1 MPDLTKA
8 HSKVF
13 DVLKRIGMARPTSLR
28 LYDDDNTLLATITK
42 GWFPEEV
49 NNETEGE
56 ETKQIHITDRT
67 GVDFAAASFFTFGG
81 YVYER
86 ISAPAR
92 PDGNPREW
100 IWKLRPT
107 GVEVVAA
114 TFIVDDAGDFLVDD
128 AGNSLVTA

>member
-1 MPDLTKA
+1 MPDLTRA

-13 DVLKRIGMARPTSLR
+13 DALKRITMARPTPLR
-28 LYDDDNTLLATITK
+28 LYDDDNALLATITT
-42 GWFPEEV
+42 GWFPEEI

-67 GVDFAAASFFTFGG
+67 GVNFALANFFGFNG
-81 YVYER
+81 YLYER
-86 ISAPAR
+86 VSAPAR

-100 IWKLRPT
+100 IWKLRPV
-107 GVEVVAA
+107 GAEVLEA
-114 TFIVDDAGDFLVDD
+114 TFIVDDAGNFVVDD